1 MIPVGS
7 LANAAAIILGSLAGC
22 LLHSRF
28 PDRIRTIVFQG
39 LGLCTLLIGLQMA
52 FKVEDI
58 LVVIFSIL
66 LGGITGEILRLD
78 TLFERLGNRFKRL
91 LKSDNPKFTEGLITA
106 SLIYCIGAMAIIGS
120 LEEGVSGEPTVLYT
134 KAILDGFASVALA
147 STFGSGVLFS
157 FIPVLVYQGTLTLF
171 ASSFQGYF
179 SPELIA
185 QLSATGGLL
194 IVGIG
199 LTLLEIKEIRL
210 SNLLPAL
217 PFVIILTP
225 LAAWIKIV
233 LA

>member
-1 MIPVGS
+1 MLPVGS

-28 PDRIRTIVFQG
+28 PERIRVIVFQG

-52 FKVEDI
+52 FKVQNI

-66 LGGITGEILRLD
+66 LGGITGELLRLD
-78 TLFERLGNRFKRL
+78 TLFERLGNRFKTAV
-91 LKSDNPKFTEGLITA
+91 KSENPKFTEGLITA
-106 SLIYCIGAMAIIGS
+106 SLIYCIGAMAIVGS
-120 LEEGVSGEPTVLYT
+120 LEEGVTGDPTVLYT

-157 FIPVLVYQGTLTLF
+157 FIPVLLYQGALTLF
-171 ASSFQGYF
+171 AGFFQQYF

-194 IVGIG
+194 IVGISI
-199 LTLLEIKEIRL
+199 TLLDIKEIRL

-217 PFVIILTP
+217 PFVVALVP
-225 LAAWIKIV
+225 LADW
-233 LA
+233 LQTLF